1 MISSANWNDSL
12 QQGIFRWTGGAV
24 FAVALHVGLLA
35 FLLHSTEST
44 DADIA
49 GAIAIDLAPITAGPP
64 IEMADVPTG
73 PLTPEQ
79 TAASEARMEIPKQE
93 TVETPSVEPSP
104 LAPNPEITLPP
115 KRPEEKQEPVEK
127 EKVEHTEHESQASE
141 AVLPTAPPRVEGNN
155 AVVSAAPA
163 IVLSAAALQ
172 AQASWRRTLVSHINR
187 YKRYP
192 ATAHAHRVEGVVTI
206 QFTVDRAGSVVQTQ
220 VVQSSGS
227 LLLDDEAVAILRRAA
242 PLPAPPTQAEGST
255 FVFSLPIRFKI
266 R

>member
-64 IEMADVPTG
+64 AEMADVPPG

-79 TAASEARMEIPKQE
+79 TAASEAKMEIPKQE

-115 KRPEEKQEPVEK
+115 KRAEEKQEPVEK

-155 AVVSAAPA
+155 AVVSAARSRSATPA
-163 IVLSAAALQ
+163 SAGRW
-172 AQASWRRTLVSHINR
+172 SRTRRS
-187 YKRYP
+187 
-192 ATAHAHRVEGVVTI
+192 
-206 QFTVDRAGSVVQTQ
+206 S
-220 VVQSSGS
+220 SSG
-227 LLLDDEAVAILRRAA
+227 
-242 PLPAPPTQAEGST
+242 PA
-255 FVFSLPIRFKI
+255 
-266 R
+266 